1 MKEAM
6 KTKTR
11 TARNLWKENVFQAL
25 EIIRSHR
32 MRSALLILGVAIG
45 IMTILAMVTVMSG
58 LVSKIHSDLESA
70 SKPYLFVTR
79 LDLFVV
85 DDGTDEELAR
95 RKKFTPG
102 DVMALREGAPSL
114 DKICYFVTQNQPAFL
129 LYYKD
134 RHTPPLE
141 LDGASTTFPDIF
153 TLPIEHGRLY
163 SKTEVERRERVV
175 LIGYGPAKDLFL
187 NENPIGKY
195 VNIENHRYR
204 VIGTFANR
212 DHFIGSISNNFAV
225 IPYTSYH
232 KDFQTENDDPSL
244 AANAKDGYSLEQAQ
258 EEVVNVMRIRR
269 GLTPGEENNFH
280 ITTSTAWLDMV
291 GQVTLA
297 ISAILVIIA
306 SIGLLVG
313 GIGVMNIM
321 LISVA
326 ERTREIGVRMALG
339 ADKQDITQQFLMESA
354 TLTGIGGIVG
364 TVLGI
369 GAAYLISSQ
378 INFPFQFSIAWTII
392 AIVFS
397 ALIGIIFG
405 LYPARRAARLHPV
418 EALRFE

>member
-1 MKEAM
+1 MRSKQP
-6 KTKTR
+6 TGP
-11 TARNLWKENVFQAL
+11 NLWKENVLQAFD
-25 EIIRSHR
+25 IIRAHR
-32 MRSALLILGVAIG
+32 MRSGLLILGVAIG
-45 IMTILAMVTVMSG
+45 IMTILAIVTVMTG
-58 LVSKIHSDLESA
+58 LVGKIHSDLKSS
-70 SKPYLFVTR
+70 SKPYIFVTR
-79 LDLFVV
+79 LDLFVT

-95 RKKFTPG
+95 RKKFDPG
-102 DVMALREGAPSL
+102 DVAALRAGAPVL
-114 DKICYFVTQNQPAFL
+114 DKVCYFITQNQPAFL

-153 TLPIEHGRLY
+153 TLPVEHGRY
-163 SKTEVERRERVV
+163 YAEVEVARRERVV
-175 LIGYGPAKDLFL
+175 MIGYGPAQDLFV

-212 DHFIGSISNNFAV
+212 EHFIGAISNNFAV
-225 IPYTSYH
+225 IPYTTYH
-232 KDFQTENDDPSL
+232 KDFQTDRDDPSI
-244 AANAKDGYSLEQAQ
+244 AANVKDGHTLEEA
-258 EEVVNVMRIRR
+258 EEQITNVLRVRR
-269 GLTPGEENNFH
+269 NLRPGEENNFH

-291 GQVTLA
+291 GRVTLA
-297 ISAILVIIA
+297 ISAVLVVIA

-339 ADKQDITQQFLMESA
+339 ANKKDIIQQFLMESA

-364 TVLGI
+364 TVFGI
-369 GAAYLISSQ
+369 LSAWGISSQ
-378 INFPFQFSIAWTII
+378 INFPFQFSVGWTVV
-392 AIVFS
+392 AVVFS

-405 LYPARRAARLHPV
+405 IYPARRAARLDPV
-418 EALRFE
+418 EALRYE